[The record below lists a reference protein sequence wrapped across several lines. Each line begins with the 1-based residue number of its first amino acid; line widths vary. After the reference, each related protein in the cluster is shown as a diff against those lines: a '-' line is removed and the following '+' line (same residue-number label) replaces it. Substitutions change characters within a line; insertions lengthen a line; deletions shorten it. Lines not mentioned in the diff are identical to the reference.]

1 MFLHIC
7 NMTLVDLKTQIF
19 LESYAKSYWEKR
31 EAILN
36 SKCYFTECTK
46 KHTAFSVHIDCW
58 P

>member
-7 NMTLVDLKTQIF
+7 NMTLVDLKN
-19 LESYAKSYWEKR
+19 AKSYWEKR

-36 SKCYFTECTK
+36 NKCYFTECTK